1 MLKFLKLDL
10 KSIFE
15 RFLLIIRIY
24 KKELFKNYSTSH
36 INFLSCDYWNKI
48 NRILLSSVIDKFS
61 FKFILNDT
69 IIRIDKL
76 FHLFNNLK
84 LNEVTW

>member
-36 INFLSCDYWNKI
+36 INFLLYDY
-48 NRILLSSVIDKFS
+48 
-61 FKFILNDT
+61 
-69 IIRIDKL
+69 
-76 FHLFNNLK
+76 
-84 LNEVTW
+84 

>member
-24 KKELFKNYSTSH
+24 KKELFKNYSNYRIISH
-36 INFLSCDYWNKI
+36 INFLLCDY
-48 NRILLSSVIDKFS
+48 
-61 FKFILNDT
+61 
-69 IIRIDKL
+69 
-76 FHLFNNLK
+76 
-84 LNEVTW
+84 